1 MSTATTT
8 PVRSASDPAV
18 RSTMIGGS
26 DAAKVMG
33 LSPWEG
39 GTPLDLYL
47 EKLGLTERGEMSEP
61 AEWGLILEHVILQQ
75 YAARSGHVI
84 VGRDENG
91 DVMRFHPNAWYES
104 VMHDDP
110 VDRFFETLRH
120 RKHDFIGCHL
130 DGLVIGNEGYRH
142 GEVIALVQAK
152 TAGTW
157 VAEKWNLDDE
167 LSDEIPDEYI
177 AQCQH
182 EAMVFESITG
192 EALPVMVPTLVG
204 GQKFRVFQVDP
215 NKDLQAKILEAELEF
230 WGRIVRR
237 HAPEPMDTE
246 AGKKALGIFYPEH
259 KPESEL
265 TVDGRHKYAVLA
277 DDLHDA
283 REAFE
288 EAETA
293 KTAAENAVKDRMGD
307 LATLIGPGF
316 KVTWKKSKDGE
327 VTDHE
332 AAFIE
337 LSTMA
342 GLRGITPDEVKEV
355 RQKHTKTKPGTRR
368 FLPKFF

>member
-1 MSTATTT
+1 MSTATR
-8 PVRSASDPAV
+8 VRGPASDPAI
-18 RSTMIGGS
+18 RSTMIGAS

-39 GTPLDLYL
+39 STPLDLYL
-47 EKLGLTERGEMSEP
+47 EKLGLTERGAVGEP
-61 AEWGLILEHVILQQ
+61 AEWGLILEPVILQE
-75 YAARSGHVI
+75 YARRSGHII
-84 VGRDENG
+84 VGRNRAGE
-91 DVMRFHPNAWYES
+91 VVRFHPDGWEAPATPEEGKLL
-104 VMHDDP
+104 D
-110 VDRFFETLRH
+110 TLRH
-120 RKHDFIGCHL
+120 SELDFIGCHL
-130 DGLVIGNEGYRH
+130 DGLALGNAGYRP
-142 GEVIALVQAK
+142 GDVIALVEAK

-157 VAEKWNLDDE
+157 MAEKWNLDDE

-177 AQCQH
+177 CQGQH
-182 EAMVFESITG
+182 ESMVYESITG
-192 EALPVMVPTLVG
+192 EALPVIVPTLVG

-215 NKDLQAKILEAELEF
+215 TKSLQAKILAAEIEF

-237 HAPEPMDTE
+237 HAPDAMDTE
-246 AGKKALGIFYPEH
+246 AGQKALGIFYPEH
-259 KPESEL
+259 KPDSEL

-283 REAFE
+283 REAFKD
-288 EAETA
+288 AETA
-293 KTAAENAVKDRMGD
+293 RRAAENAVKDRMGE

-316 KVTWKKSKDGE
+316 KITWKKSKDSQ

-342 GLRGITPDEVKEV
+342 GLRGITPEEVEGV
-355 RQKHTKTKPGTRR
+355 RQTHTKTKPGPRV